1 MSMLIAKRYVKA
13 LIGGKDTDTIS
24 KIDSQLKLISS
35 AYGDEKF
42 LSIISS
48 IDVSSDKKI
57 ELILSFVEDCE
68 ESVKNLIKLL
78 GQNRRL
84 DIIPEISCEVGNQLA
99 VLSNNY
105 KGIVYSN
112 EALSN
117 EYMEDIT
124 ERFSQKFKVTLS
136 LENEVCDYD
145 GIKVDIDG
153 LGVEIGFSNERLK
166 SQMIE
171 HILKAV

>member
-1 MSMLIAKRYVKA
+1 MLIAKRYVKA
-13 LIGGKDTDTIS
+13 LIGGKDVAAIAKMND
-24 KIDSQLKLISS
+24 QLKLVSS

-48 IDVSSDKKI
+48 IYVTSDKKV

-68 ESVKNLIKLL
+68 ESVKNLINLL

-84 DIIPEISCEVGNQLA
+84 DIIPEISTEVTNQLS

-105 KGIVYSN
+105 NGVVYSN
-112 EALSN
+112 EALSS
-117 EYMEDIT
+117 EYMTSIT
-124 ERFSQKFKVTLS
+124 ERFSQKFNVTLS

>member
-13 LIGGKDTDTIS
+13 LIVGKDIETIL
-24 KIDSQLKLISS
+24 KIDSQLKVIAS
-35 AYGDEKF
+35 AYDNNKF

-68 ESVKNLIKLL
+68 ESVKNLINLL

-84 DIIPEISCEVGNQLA
+84 DIIPEIACEITAQLS

-105 KGIVYSN
+105 SGIVYSN
-112 EALSN
+112 EVLSD
-117 EYMEDIT
+117 EYMNSIRD
-124 ERFSQKFKVTLS
+124 RFSQKFNITLS
-136 LENEVCDYD
+136 LKNEVSDYD

-166 SQMIE
+166 TQMIE

>member
-1 MSMLIAKRYVKA
+1 MLIAKRYVKA
-13 LIGGKDTDTIS
+13 LIGGKDVAAIAKMND
-24 KIDSQLKLISS
+24 QLKLVSS

-48 IDVSSDKKI
+48 IDVTSDKKV

-68 ESVKNLIKLL
+68 ESVKNLINLL

-84 DIIPEISCEVGNQLA
+84 DIIPEISTEVTNQLS

-105 KGIVYSN
+105 NGVVYSN
-112 EALSN
+112 EALSS
-117 EYMEDIT
+117 EYMTSIT
-124 ERFSQKFKVTLS
+124 ERFSQKFNVTLS

>member
-1 MSMLIAKRYVKA
+1 MLIAKRYVKA
-13 LIGGKDTDTIS
+13 LIGGKDVESIS
-24 KIDSQLKLISS
+24 KIENQLKLIAS
-35 AYGDEKF
+35 AYSDDKF

-48 IDVSSDKKI
+48 IDVTTDKKV
-57 ELILSFVEDCE
+57 ELILSFVDGCE

-78 GQNRRL
+78 GDNRRL
-84 DIIPEISCEVGNQLA
+84 SIIPEISCEVAAQLS

-105 KGIVYSN
+105 NGVVYSN
-112 EALSN
+112 EALSS
-117 EYMEDIT
+117 EYMANIT
-124 ERFSQKFKVTLS
+124 EKFSQKFNVTLS